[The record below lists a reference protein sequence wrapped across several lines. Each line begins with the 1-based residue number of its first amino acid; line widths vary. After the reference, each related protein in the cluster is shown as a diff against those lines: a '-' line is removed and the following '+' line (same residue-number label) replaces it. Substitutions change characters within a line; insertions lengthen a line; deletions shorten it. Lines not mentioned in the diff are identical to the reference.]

1 MTIQEKCKNV
11 LVDIVCIAAGALFVV
26 LITVA
31 TNLKY
36 NATVDSCTG
45 SATAY
50 LVNEYVDEY
59 LYAPYHGGRVT
70 TKYTTHL
77 KYNVDIED
85 ITYSFSLQ
93 LSGKRKTVEYLPV
106 KYNPSNP
113 SEFFYYVAELS
124 ATEFDR
130 EWMYH
135 KATEDYEDNW
145 LENNFGLD
153 LSED

>member
-1 MTIQEKCKNV
+1 MAMQEKRT
-11 LVDIVCIAAGALFVV
+11 DIVVNIIGVAAGILFAV
-26 LITVA
+26 LIVVA

-77 KYNVDIED
+77 KYDVDIEG

-106 KYNPSNP
+106 KYNPSDP

-124 ATEFDR
+124 TTEFDR

-135 KATEDYEDNW
+135 KATEDSEDNW
-145 LENNFGLD
+145 LESNFGLS
-153 LSED
+153 LSEE